1 MAAVLVLL
9 IGVIMVVV
17 GMLAVRT
24 CLRAVR
30 RRHQRQMWDDLVA
43 RHLELDRELD
53 KIWLRR

>member
-1 MAAVLVLL
+1 LAAVLVLL

-17 GMLAVRT
+17 GVLAVRT

-43 RHLELDRELD
+43 RHLELDHELD

>member
-30 RRHQRQMWDDLVA
+30 RRHQRQMWDELVA